1 MIAQQRAASKVMY
14 VLYHGEYKGQE
25 SVRVG
30 GSLTPFFAPL
40 DCCAAATFC
49 GYCPGLVAACCAAAT
64 TRDYQLQLPRWDVP
78 YPRSPTP
85 AAKGGLL
92 AALRYQVETVLC
104 VGVMAACIMRLVPLL
119 RVLEKFWRRLQRR
132 YPANGVMAMKHV
144 SLWMDISIMCW
155 EYSVGSCCCVCDGNC
170 VVPHPTL
177 VRFFFWFLGM
187 LSLSIHQ
194 PPQILSVLVGSRV
207 LRTDA
212 TLLRHTCTPSPA
224 NTRRR
229 PETLVSCD
237 NALRRFF

>member
-144 SLWMDISIMCW
+144 SLMDGYIHHVLGVQCRKLLSRMRWELYRPTSNPCALFLLVPWYVVSLHPSTTSI
-155 EYSVGSCCCVCDGNC
+155 
-170 VVPHPTL
+170 PTQSWL
-177 VRFFFWFLGM
+177 VAAFRAQTPLYCAT
-187 LSLSIHQ
+187 HAHHYR
-194 PPQILSVLVGSRV
+194 PTRE
-207 LRTDA
+207 DA
-212 TLLRHTCTPSPA
+212 PKHW
-224 NTRRR
+224 
-229 PETLVSCD
+229 
-237 NALRRFF
+237 